1 MSAAA
6 HRLSRLQI
14 AMRTVGLA
22 SVAIFLNDNIVS
34 LQMITGRS
42 MQPALNPDSNHLW
55 RDVVVMDR
63 CVQGLLSTQRLER
76 GDIVAF
82 VSPFNPERVVIKR
95 IIGLPHD
102 CVVPHTNPQAFVRI
116 PKGHCW
122 VEGDES
128 FHSNDSNTFG
138 PLPMALIKSRAVA
151 PVWPPWRFANRLSG
165 MPDWKKKRV
174 YVNGTTPLR

>member
-1 MSAAA
+1 MSAAVQG
-6 HRLSRLQI
+6 LSRLQI
-14 AMRTVGLA
+14 AVRTVAVA
-22 SVAIFLNDNIVS
+22 SIITFFNDNIVS

-42 MQPALNPDSNHLW
+42 MQPALNPDSNRLW
-55 RDVVVMDR
+55 RDVVLMDR
-63 CVQGLLSTQRLER
+63 CVQGDLSTWRLKR

-82 VSPFNPERVVIKR
+82 VSPFEPERVVIKR

-102 CVVPHTNPQAFVRI
+102 CVVPRTNSQAFVRI

-138 PLPMALIKSRAVA
+138 PLPMALIKSRAIA
-151 PVWPPWRFANRLSG
+151 PIWPPSRVGARLAGIS
-165 MPDWKKKRV
+165 DLNKKRV